1 MVVVV
6 VGKATRRE
14 RTASGQG
21 SIAKVASHWEAQ
33 PSPVSWVL
41 SLTLNFLALL
51 VYLAPSRPSVEH
63 NVRELESVLDRALL
77 GNPNA
82 SH

>member
-1 MVVVV
+1 MVVVVVVVV

-14 RTASGQG
+14 RTALAQG

-33 PSPVSWVL
+33 PSSVSWVL
-41 SLTLNFLALL
+41 FLTLNFLALL

-63 NVRELESVLDRALL
+63 NVRTRERPGS
-77 GNPNA
+77 
-82 SH
+82 